1 MSDIV
6 SLRVLVVSAASAER
20 ELWRQ
25 GAMLASVPLDVLSAS
40 GGPAALQAV
49 HKGGIDILLIDS
61 EMPDASV
68 VIATARAVKPSPF
81 TVMAQAPHLERPRGV
96 DGVVR
101 KPVNADE
108 ACAQLERCIR
118 AKLPARV
125 LVVDDSPTMR
135 TIVRKILAGS
145 RFAMEVAEAEEGIT
159 ALNQIR
165 NEKFD
170 VVFLDYN
177 MPGLNGFETL
187 SEIRREHPHIA
198 VVMIT
203 STVDNS
209 IADRAQQSGAAAF
222 LKKPFY
228 PADVDAVLERHYGLQ
243 GH

>member
-1 MSDIV
+1 M
-6 SLRVLVVSAASAER
+6 
-20 ELWRQ
+20 
-25 GAMLASVPLDVLSAS
+25 ASVPLEIVDAS
-40 GGPAALQAV
+40 GGPVALQAV

-61 EMPDASV
+61 GVPDASV
-68 VIATARAVKPSPF
+68 LIATARAVKPSPF
-81 TVMAQAPHLERPRGV
+81 TVMVQAPGLERPRGA
-96 DGVVR
+96 DGAVA
-101 KPVNADE
+101 KPANADE
-108 ACAQLERCIR
+108 ARARLECCIR
-118 AKLPARV
+118 AKVPARV

-145 RFAMEVAEAEEGIT
+145 RFAMEVAEAEEGIA

-165 NEKFD
+165 NEKCD

-187 SEIRREHPHIA
+187 SEIKREHPHIA

-203 STVDNS
+203 STVDS
-209 IADRAQQSGAAAF
+209 SLAERAQQSGAAAF

-243 GH
+243 GR